1 MSIIMR
7 LPDSIPA
14 LDCPVFFAYM
24 INAVIL
30 GFFAGG
36 IPGIFGNAVGGIRG
50 TLIGGV
56 FHGITF
62 SDSDVAVFY
71 LTNLHFFTVLFS
83 KLKNK
88 GLFFHNN

>member
-1 MSIIMR
+1 MTMSIIMR

-14 LDCPVFFAYM
+14 LDCPV
-24 INAVIL
+24 
-30 GFFAGG
+30 FFAGG

-62 SDSDVAVFY
+62 SDSDVAVF
-71 LTNLHFFTVLFS
+71 HCIIQQI
-83 KLKNK
+83 KKNK